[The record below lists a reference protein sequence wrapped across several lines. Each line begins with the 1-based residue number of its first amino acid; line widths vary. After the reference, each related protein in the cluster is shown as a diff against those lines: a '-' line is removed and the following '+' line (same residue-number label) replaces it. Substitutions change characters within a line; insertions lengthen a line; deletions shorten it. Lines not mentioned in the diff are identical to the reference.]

1 MGRIV
6 TMSSGYRLAPHMAAR
21 LVGLLL
27 VAVAGLV
34 VLLTVVS
41 AVFRWSPWVIIG
53 SGVVAVVSAVAVASI
68 LLRVDVVRLDEDG
81 YRVRLV
87 RGAGV
92 TSARW
97 ADVTEAVAASP
108 RGIDCVV
115 IRLRDGATTSIPV
128 AALAADPTEF
138 ATDVRA
144 HLRRG
149 DGRTTS

>member
-1 MGRIV
+1 
-6 TMSSGYRLAPHMAAR
+6 MSSGYRLAPHMAAR

-27 VAVAGLV
+27 VVVAGLV

-41 AVFRWSPWVIIG
+41 AVLRWSPWVIVG
-53 SGVVAVVSAVAVASI
+53 SGAGLVAVAVAVASA
-68 LLRVDVVRLDEDG
+68 LLRVEVVSLDDEG

-108 RGIDCVV
+108 RGIDCLV
-115 IRLRDGATTSIPV
+115 IRLRDGGTTTIPV
-128 AALAADPTEF
+128 TALAADRSVF
-138 ATDVRA
+138 ATEVRGY
-144 HLRRG
+144 LRRAEG
-149 DGRTTS
+149 LSSP

>member
-1 MGRIV
+1 
-6 TMSSGYRLAPHMAAR
+6 MSSGYRLAPHMAAR

-34 VLLTVVS
+34 VLLTVLS
-41 AVFRWSPWVIIG
+41 AVFRWSPLVIVG
-53 SGVVAVVSAVAVASI
+53 CGVVAVGSAVAVAAI

-92 TSARW
+92 SAARW

-115 IRLRDGATTSIPV
+115 IRLRDGGTTTIPV
-128 AALAADPTEF
+128 DALAADRTEF

-149 DGRTTS
+149 EGRTTS

>member
-1 MGRIV
+1 
-6 TMSSGYRLAPHMAAR
+6 MSSGYRLAPHMAAR

-34 VLLTVVS
+34 VLLTIVS
-41 AVFRWSPWVIIG
+41 AALGWSPSVIVG
-53 SGVVAVVSAVAVASI
+53 SGAALVVVAVVVAAI
-68 LLRVDVVRLDEDG
+68 LLRVEVVRLHDDG

-97 ADVTEAVAASP
+97 VDVTEAVAASP

-115 IRLRDGATTSIPV
+115 IRLRDGGTTTIPAT
-128 AALAADPTEF
+128 ALAADRSAF

-144 HLRRG
+144 FLRRSEG
-149 DGRTTS
+149 LTSP

>member
-1 MGRIV
+1 
-6 TMSSGYRLAPHMAAR
+6 MSSGYRLAPHMAAR

-27 VAVAGLV
+27 VVVAGVV

-41 AVFRWSPWVIIG
+41 AVLRWSPWVIVG
-53 SGVVAVVSAVAVASI
+53 SGAALVVAAVAVAAV
-68 LLRVDVVRLDEDG
+68 LLRVEVVSLDDEG

-108 RGIDCVV
+108 RGIDCLV
-115 IRLRDGATTSIPV
+115 IRLRGGGTTTIPV
-128 AALAADPTEF
+128 TALAADRSAF
-138 ATDVRA
+138 ATEVRA
-144 HLRRG
+144 HLRRAHG
-149 DGRTTS
+149 LSSP

>member
-1 MGRIV
+1 
-6 TMSSGYRLAPHMAAR
+6 MSSGYRLAPHMAAR

-27 VAVAGLV
+27 VVVAGLV

-41 AVFRWSPWVIIG
+41 AVLAWSPWVIVG
-53 SGVVAVVSAVAVASI
+53 SGAVSVVGAVVVASI
-68 LLRVDVVRLDEDG
+68 LLRVDVVSLDGEG

-92 TSARW
+92 TSGRW

-108 RGIDCVV
+108 RGVDCLV
-115 IRLRDGATTSIPV
+115 IRLRDGRTTTIPV
-128 AALAADPTEF
+128 AALAADPSAF

-144 HLRRG
+144 HLRAR
-149 DGRTTS
+149 

>member
-1 MGRIV
+1 
-6 TMSSGYRLAPHMAAR
+6 MSSGYRLAPHMAAR

-27 VAVAGLV
+27 VVVAGLV

-41 AVFRWSPWVIIG
+41 AVLRWSPWVIVG
-53 SGVVAVVSAVAVASI
+53 SGAGLVAVAVTVAAV
-68 LLRVDVVRLDEDG
+68 LLRVEVVSLDDEG

-108 RGIDCVV
+108 RGIDCLV
-115 IRLRDGATTSIPV
+115 IRLRDGGTTTIPV
-128 AALAADPTEF
+128 TALAADRSVF
-138 ATDVRA
+138 ATEVRGY
-144 HLRRG
+144 LRRAEG
-149 DGRTTS
+149 LSSP